1 MVLSWG
7 LPAVWVHP
15 EAKLGREGDYGRL
28 LSGGAIV
35 IGIRNYKAVTSSGPG
50 MEEQA
55 ATDPIFRLELPRRP
69 FVVRLR

>member
-1 MVLSWG
+1 MHPETTPGQRSWG
-7 LPAVWVHP
+7 L
-15 EAKLGREGDYGRL
+15 
-28 LSGGAIV
+28 SCGGAIV

>member
-1 MVLSWG
+1 M
-7 LPAVWVHP
+7 HP
-15 EAKLGREGDYGRL
+15 ETTPGQKSWEGYERL
-28 LSGGAIV
+28 LCGGAIV